1 MVTKKDTD
9 KVSTKVIS
17 EVSVEEDMEKKE
29 EEEVL
34 REEIEDCYVLPSI
47 PLTPLSGT
55 VSTTCSRWFKLT
67 VTSYNT
73 FLTVTTCRRQNSTV
87 SQMSPNMFS
96 VYTCHAV
103 VWLCLFTVCFCNRQ
117 SQ

>member
-9 KVSTKVIS
+9 KVSTKSIS
-17 EVSVEEDMEKKE
+17 EASVEEDMEEKE

-34 REEIEDCYVLPSI
+34 REKIEDCYVLPSI

-55 VSTTCSRWFKLT
+55 VSTTCSCWFKLT

-73 FLTVTTCRRQNSTV
+73 FLTVTIFPPTSEK
-87 SQMSPNMFS
+87 
-96 VYTCHAV
+96 AE
-103 VWLCLFTVCFCNRQ
+103 
-117 SQ
+117 